1 MLIYLYIKERKVY
14 MKTFKI
20 SDELHSF
27 LKKYC
32 KDNNLK
38 MGRWVESIVEDYLLK
53 NNIGYDN
60 YRKSRSIN
68 E

>member
-1 MLIYLYIKERKVY
+1 

-20 SDELHSF
+20 SEELHSF
-27 LKKYC
+27 LKGYC
-32 KDNNLK
+32 KYNNLK
-38 MGRWVESIVEDYLLK
+38 MGGWVESVIEEHLLK

-60 YRKSRSIN
+60 HRKGKSIN

>member
-1 MLIYLYIKERKVY
+1 

-20 SDELHSF
+20 TEELHSV

-38 MGRWVESIVEDYLLK
+38 MGGWVENIIKDYLLK
-53 NNIGYDN
+53 NNIGYD
-60 YRKSRSIN
+60 RHKKG
-68 E
+68 